1 MLGRWVHSPNVH
13 VFLNYISIVCLGDEE
28 VKTCSVLFLLS
39 LYVSMYLAFSVS
51 LQLHVQSCMVWIWV
65 MRKSRQVEQRGPT
78 RNLGDAYICD
88 YDHDP
93 GNR

>member
-1 MLGRWVHSPNVH
+1 MTVFFSTNIIRDIRDKYELWVHSPDVH

-65 MRKSRQVEQRGPT
+65 MRKSRQVEQR
-78 RNLGDAYICD
+78 
-88 YDHDP
+88 
-93 GNR
+93 

>member
-65 MRKSRQVEQRGPT
+65 RRKSRQVEQRGPT
-78 RNLGDAYICD
+78 RNLEDAYICD
-88 YDHDP
+88 CDHDP